1 MVATKSTTTTATAG
15 LGGQPL
21 EVNNNVKQR
30 HVVKTSNNGIN
41 NDSDIIKDNHD
52 IAKLDIS
59 ALSEDIHSSDGNTT
73 SASDVSDN
81 YDRTSEESLNDDD
94 HDVIDSSD
102 GGVDPYAD
110 GIEVT
115 GVEQWL
121 CVSRL
126 PPDLT
131 EADFYDLLRE
141 FGGVKHYF
149 LVFSEE
155 TGMINVMYHK
165 EGRVVIP
172 TLTQTKFFYKGP
184 SSKNSYCKSVTT
196 FLILKSTLCQVF
208 FVD

>member
-1 MVATKSTTTTATAG
+1 MYVCVCVRSFGSTVAKSICSNLHHSRWNNVLAISLRMVATKSTTTATAG
-15 LGGQPL
+15 LGQPL

-30 HVVKTSNNGIN
+30 HIVKSSKNAIIN
-41 NDSDIIKDNHD
+41 DDSDMIKNNHD
-52 IAKLDIS
+52 VTKLDIS
-59 ALSEDIHSSDGNTT
+59 ALSDDIVHSDGNTT
-73 SASDVSDN
+73 FSDVSDN
-81 YDRTSEESLNDDD
+81 YDRTSEVSLNDDD
-94 HDVIDSSD
+94 HVIDSSD

-131 EADFYDLLRE
+131 EVEFYDLLRE

-155 TGMINVMYHK
+155 TG
-165 EGRVVIP
+165 
-172 TLTQTKFFYKGP
+172 
-184 SSKNSYCKSVTT
+184 KN
-196 FLILKSTLCQVF
+196 QVF
-208 FVD
+208 VT

>member
-1 MVATKSTTTTATAG
+1 MVATKSTTTATAG
-15 LGGQPL
+15 LGQPL

-30 HVVKTSNNGIN
+30 HIVKSSKNAIIN
-41 NDSDIIKDNHD
+41 DDSDMIKNNHD
-52 IAKLDIS
+52 VTKLDIS
-59 ALSEDIHSSDGNTT
+59 ALSDDIVHSDGNTT
-73 SASDVSDN
+73 FSDVSDN
-81 YDRTSEESLNDDD
+81 YDRTSEVSLNDDD
-94 HDVIDSSD
+94 HVIDSSD

-131 EADFYDLLRE
+131 EVEFYDLLRE

-155 TGMINVMYHK
+155 TG
-165 EGRVVIP
+165 
-172 TLTQTKFFYKGP
+172 
-184 SSKNSYCKSVTT
+184 KN
-196 FLILKSTLCQVF
+196 
-208 FVD
+208 